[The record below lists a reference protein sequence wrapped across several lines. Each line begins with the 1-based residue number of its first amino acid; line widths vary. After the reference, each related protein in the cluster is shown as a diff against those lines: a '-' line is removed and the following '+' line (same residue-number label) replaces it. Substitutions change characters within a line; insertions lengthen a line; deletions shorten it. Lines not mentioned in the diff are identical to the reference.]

1 MDGRL
6 LVTAKSI
13 EFEIKAE
20 KGFGHWQ
27 KTIQAENKII
37 GKSTNKSRALLTRNK
52 SIIGDVLSI
61 QCGRLSGT
69 DVDWR
74 GG

>member
-27 KTIQAENKII
+27 KTIQAEKENNRTIHEQVQGSFDPK
-37 GKSTNKSRALLTRNK
+37 
-52 SIIGDVLSI
+52 
-61 QCGRLSGT
+61 
-69 DVDWR
+69 
-74 GG
+74 